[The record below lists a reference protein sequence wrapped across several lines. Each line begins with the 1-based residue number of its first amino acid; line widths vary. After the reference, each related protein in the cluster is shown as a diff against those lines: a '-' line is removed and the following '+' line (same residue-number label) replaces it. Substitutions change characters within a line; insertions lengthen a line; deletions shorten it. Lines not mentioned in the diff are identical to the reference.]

1 MPTLPSEL
9 RTLRLLLRAWVGADA
24 PTLRPMLI
32 ANHAHLR
39 PWIPER
45 VSTPVPLPQLVER
58 LDGYAADC
66 AACIA
71 FRFAIRDRSGARV
84 LGEVSL
90 FPRAATSRVAL
101 ARADRA
107 EIGYWLAESSMRR
120 GLATEAA
127 DALLR
132 VASSLPGMTCA
143 EIHCNADNLPSAAV
157 ARRLGFE
164 LATRDDKLQVW
175 RKPFAGPNSGI
186 CVNAI
191 QSSSRCGESGASPGG
206 EP

>member
-1 MPTLPSEL
+1 MPIIPSEL
-9 RTLRLLLRAWVGADA
+9 RTRRLLLRAWVGADA
-24 PTLRPMLI
+24 AALRPVLI

-45 VSTPVPLPQLVER
+45 VSTPVPLPELVER
-58 LDGYAADC
+58 LEGYAADW

-71 FRFAIRDRSGARV
+71 FRFAIRDLSSARV

-90 FPRAATSRVAL
+90 FPRDSTSRVAL
-101 ARADRA
+101 AHADRA
-107 EIGYWLAESSMRR
+107 EIGYWLAESAMRR

-143 EIHCNADNLPSAAV
+143 EIHCSADNLPSAAV
-157 ARRLGFE
+157 PRRLGFE
-164 LATRDDKLQVW
+164 LATRDGELQVW
-175 RKPFAGPNSGI
+175 RKPIAGEP
-186 CVNAI
+186 
-191 QSSSRCGESGASPGG
+191 SRDIRERDPIVGSLVGKRGFTGG